1 MTMGVTGTTSIP
13 LTRAELVAL
22 KDLID
27 LTPGFHGRAEARTA
41 TQHALREKPRPATL
55 CIDDDLAVA
64 LARRIIPSDGM
75 TVTLRDKFRRAVR
88 GHETSYRPSGA
99 STRGRPE

>member
-27 LTPGFHGRAEARTA
+27 LTPGLHGRAEARTA

-75 TVTLRDKFRRAVR
+75 TVRLRDKFRRAVR
-88 GHETSYRPSGA
+88 GHESS
-99 STRGRPE
+99 